1 MNTSDNIIEHL
12 GEKAAFYLDHVCE
25 KITKDELQTPSINS
39 LDKVFAN
46 SNRNPQVLRS
56 LAQLYN
62 HGNLGGTGYLSI
74 LPVDQGI
81 EHTAAFSFYKN
92 PDYFD
97 PENIIKLAIEAGCNG
112 VASTFGVLGLN
123 ARKYAHKIPFI
134 VKLNHNELLTYPT
147 KYDQTLFG
155 KVKDAWNMGAVAVGA
170 TIYFGSEESNR
181 QLKEIAEAFE
191 EAHNLGMATILWCY
205 TRNEAFKTKKEDYH
219 AAADITGQA
228 NHLGVTIEADI
239 IKQKLPTNNFG
250 FKNIG
255 FGKYDDDMYETL
267 TTDHPID
274 LCRLQVANCYMGK
287 IGLINSGGGSKGE
300 SDLVEAITTAVINK
314 RAGGSGL
321 IMGRKAFQKPL
332 REGVELLKTVQS
344 VYLNKKITIA

>member
-1 MNTSDNIIEHL
+1 MKTHENIVEQL
-12 GEKAAFYLDHVCE
+12 GNKASFYLDHISE
-25 KITKDELQTPSINS
+25 KITKDELQLPDKNFV
-39 LDKVFAN
+39 DKVFVH

-56 LAQLYN
+56 LAQLYG
-62 HGNLGGTGYLSI
+62 HGNLKDTGYLSI

-81 EHTAAFSFYKN
+81 EHSAAFSFYKN
-92 PDYFD
+92 QDYFD
-97 PENIIKLAIEAGCNG
+97 PENIIKLALEAGCNG

-155 KVKDAWNMGAVAVGA
+155 KVKAAWNMGAVAVGA

-181 QLKEIAEAFE
+181 QLREISEAFE

-205 TRNEAFKTKKEDYH
+205 TRNEAFKTEKEDYH
-219 AAADITGQA
+219 AAADVTGQA
-228 NHLGVTIEADI
+228 NHLGVTIQADI

-255 FGKYDDDMYETL
+255 FGKYDDNMYKAL

-300 SDLVEAITTAVINK
+300 SDLVDAITTAVINK

-321 IMGRKAFQKPL
+321 IMGRKAFQRPL
-332 REGVELLKTVQS
+332 KGGVELIKAVQD
-344 VYLNKKITIA
+344 VYLDKQITIA